1 MVAMKQSILDNYAE
15 MNLDIDWTPEVNT
28 YFDW

>member
-1 MVAMKQSILDNYAE
+1 MKQSILDNYAE